1 METAELTEFV
11 LPAAPGATHPLSL
24 FEKPVVFMH
33 AERQSGATFNQQGD
47 VLPKILAAKT
57 DERIARGIRPVGGGD
72 HLPHDGGMRPDKRL
86 HFLVIIIKPRRAV
99 GGLLPPRRVTVKGGE
114 IAQLASGLIRSE
126 RVTVVKIA

>member
-33 AERQSGATFNQQGD
+33 AERQSGAMFNQQGD

-86 HFLVIIIKPRRAV
+86 HFLVIIIKPRRAA
-99 GGLLPPRRVTVKGGE
+99 GGFLPARAGPRKGGGD
-114 IAQLASGLIRSE
+114 A
-126 RVTVVKIA
+126 